1 MSIPQTQLGKIGL
14 STRISISLPFTML
27 DWDAHLGKML
37 CMERLVDIHN
47 IKSKISHQRGM
58 HNSLPV
64 SVLVTDYS

>member
-1 MSIPQTQLGKIGL
+1 
-14 STRISISLPFTML
+14 ML
-27 DWDAHLGKML
+27 DWDAHLGKMI